1 MATIEIL
8 QFGKEQDQEPTV
20 MDTIEVKTMQL
31 SHIAPLNDKV
41 EIPISLTDI
50 PNLIAEIE
58 SVGQL
63 RPEEFDSYFVPYVPV
78 REDSETSAKE
88 LQLPNHT
95 CLRLLLESIL
105 QEYDT
110 CTDMQIRI
118 S

>member
-1 MATIEIL
+1 MVTIEIL
-8 QFGKEQDQEPTV
+8 LSEKKQDQEPTV
-20 MDTIEVKTMQL
+20 IETIKVKPMQL
-31 SHIAPLNDKV
+31 SLIAPMNDKV
-41 EIPISLTDI
+41 EIPIALADI

-58 SVGQL
+58 QVGQL
-63 RPEEFDSYFVPYVPV
+63 RPEEFDSYFFPYVPV

-88 LQLPNHT
+88 LQLPYHT

-105 QEYDT
+105 QKYDT